1 MKLTDNLD
9 EIIKNL
15 SQSGYTFGNGEL
27 TVSEIRQIKKQ
38 SKDSRGVYGVNAPI
52 GINIFSMIAQND
64 DIIFQLQNFKDSE
77 LDAMVIKYSIKS
89 NRKYIIINSD
99 KPLIN
104 QIFAAAHEYYH
115 YLYSF
120 TGNTKDS
127 IVCFF
132 NKNDK
137 EEIKANRFAAEFLL
151 PEDALSTEVEQLI
164 KYYGAFEQV
173 PLPKQILFCFL
184 LVLKY
189 SLPLKAVMYRLK
201 EEKITDIDFML
212 HHYKEIK
219 KILIESFEDNRYIKE
234 LYSKSNMYINE
245 QLYDLVPFLYNKGRL
260 DDATVSEI
268 IKKFDLSEY
277 QIKESLIHNE

>member
-1 MKLTDNLD
+1 MKLTDNID
-9 EIIKNL
+9 EIIKSL
-15 SQSGYTFGNGEL
+15 SQSGYIFGSGEL
-27 TVSEIRQIKKQ
+27 SVSEIRQIKKQ

-52 GINIFSMIAQND
+52 GINVFSMIAQNN
-64 DIIFQLQNFKDSE
+64 DIVFQLQDFKNSE
-77 LDAMVIKYSIKS
+77 LDAMIIKYSSKS
-89 NRKYIIINSD
+89 NRKYIIINSE
-99 KPLIN
+99 KSLIN

-151 PEDALSTEVEQLI
+151 PEDALSIEVEQLI
-164 KYYGAFEQV
+164 KYYGTFEQV
-173 PLPKQILFCFL
+173 PLLKQILFCFL
-184 LVLKY
+184 LVIKY

-201 EEKITDIDFML
+201 EEKITDIDFMIN
-212 HHYKEIK
+212 HYKEIK
-219 KILIESFEDNRYIKE
+219 KILIESFADNPYIKE

-245 QLYDLVPFLYNKGRL
+245 QLYDLVPFLYNSGRL
-260 DDATVSEI
+260 DDTTVNEI
-268 IKKFDLSEY
+268 IKKFSLSEA
-277 QIKESLIHNE
+277 QIKESLIRNE